1 MKEFI
6 LENCFKDKIK
16 LEINMDE
23 VKYIFRQVL
32 SSDEILIVVYKNG
45 KVSTFDSDCHG
56 RCMSFSEEREMI
68 YHEEIQLD
76 SGNYYEP
83 GEVDYFYLLKEKQ
96 NESKI

>member
-6 LENCFKDKIK
+6 LKNCFKDKIK

-45 KVSTFDSDCHG
+45 EVSTFDSDRHG
-56 RCMSFSEEREMI
+56 RGMSFNEELEMI
-68 YHEEIQLD
+68 YPEEIQLD

-96 NESKI
+96 NENKI

>member
-23 VKYIFRQVL
+23 VKYIFRQVI
-32 SSDEILIVVYKNG
+32 SSDEILIVVHKNG
-45 KVSTFDSDCHG
+45 KVSTFDSDFHG
-56 RCMSFSEEREMI
+56 RHMSFNEELEMI
-68 YHEEIQLD
+68 YPEEIQLD

-96 NESKI
+96 NENKI

>member
-6 LENCFKDKIK
+6 LKNCFNNKIK

-45 KVSTFDSDCHG
+45 KVSTFDSDLHG
-56 RCMSFSEEREMI
+56 RSMSFSEDLEMI
-68 YHEEIQLD
+68 YPEEIQLD

-83 GEVDYFYLLKEKQ
+83 GEVDCFYLLEDKVE
-96 NESKI
+96 